1 MINYNQTLI
10 NILENKTVS
19 VATKIDEHILL
30 RKLLHALTEE
40 EKRIIILRLEAET
53 KNGMFYPEGKE

>member
-40 EKRIIILRLEAET
+40 EKSIIILRLEAET
-53 KNGMFYPEGKE
+53 KNGMIYPEGKE